1 MNKLVLIVDDDESLR
16 TLLMQVIE
24 KKGFRVESAGDGRT
38 ALEKAKTDHPDLI
51 VLDYMLPE
59 MEGFEVIKRLQ
70 LSDTTR
76 HIPVLLMTSRPV
88 DPESV
93 KMIHEESNV
102 QGFLQKP
109 IKIATF
115 LNMLDQILT
124 PGLKA

>member
-1 MNKLVLIVDDDESLR
+1 MDDDESLR